1 MCMLRLVIIIRD
13 HHASAVLA
21 WERRSIILR
30 EHRQIHPSAR
40 SALISSLEIDAQ
52 RRAGNPSVVVFGRA
66 DLPFPNVL
74 ETSKACWRDR
84 LQRGKMALDA

>member
-1 MCMLRLVIIIRD
+1 MELLMCMLRLVIIIRD

-66 DLPFPNVL
+66 DLPFP
-74 ETSKACWRDR
+74 KR
-84 LQRGKMALDA
+84 LGNIRGLLA